1 MSITIPTAEIHEGLK
16 KCKEKTENYFA
27 IAKTCMNENK
37 NDEGYVNA
45 ISGLEEFGRASMF
58 FESLKNAIDA
68 NSDVVT
74 IEKRKI
80 YNHIEKQKTALSIL
94 PPALRNLAMG
104 TLNPQ
109 NYTDDFVADRGGQI
123 TVLQDLRE
131 RAQFV
136 DLFLY
141 TTTPIRDNSSR
152 KLPIVCLSFILF
164 SVYSS
169 PVTLSALKSLSN

>member
-136 DLFLY
+136 DYRKGSWQTSDINANGLKLFVEGVESAAE
-141 TTTPIRDNSSR
+141 D
-152 KLPIVCLSFILF
+152 FIN
-164 SVYSS
+164 YAI
-169 PVTLSALKSLSN
+169 TYAENGR